1 MDETPMTNL
10 HGGPFL
16 PTTIE
21 RTAGGE
27 RSLDP
32 YSQLFKERIVLLDS
46 PIDHSV
52 SSAIIAQLLWLN
64 KQSAEPI
71 FMYINSPGGS
81 VTDGLAIYDVMNHIK
96 PEVNTVVV
104 GMAASMGAFLL
115 SSGAKGKRFALPNA
129 TIMIHQPRVMGQGID
144 GVVTDIEIVTKHLN
158 QNKTRLA
165 QILANNTG
173 KTLKTIIRDTERDN
187 FMDAHEAVAYGLID
201 EVIS

>member
-1 MDETPMTNL
+1 MTNL
-10 HGGPFL
+10 YGAPFL

-46 PIDHSV
+46 PIDQNV
-52 SSAIIAQLLWLN
+52 SSAIVAQLLWLN
-64 KQSAEPI
+64 KQSEEPI

-81 VTDGLAIYDVMNHIK
+81 VSDGLAIYDVMNHIK
-96 PEVNTVVV
+96 PDVNTVVY

-115 SSGAKGKRFALPNA
+115 SSGTKGKRFALPNA

-144 GVVTDIEIVTKHLN
+144 GVVTDIEIVTAHLKK
-158 QNKTRLA
+158 NKTKLA
-165 QILANNTG
+165 GILAKNTG
-173 KTLKTIIRDTERDN
+173 KDLDTVIADTERDY
-187 FMDAHEAVAYGLID
+187 FMDADEAVAYGLID